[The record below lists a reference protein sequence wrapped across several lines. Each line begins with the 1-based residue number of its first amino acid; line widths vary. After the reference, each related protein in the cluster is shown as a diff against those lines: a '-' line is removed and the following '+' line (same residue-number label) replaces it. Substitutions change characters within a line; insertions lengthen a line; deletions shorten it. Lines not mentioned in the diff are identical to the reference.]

1 MAAGPPSGIFL
12 GMLNVLA
19 LAICLFQQSD
29 QLGLEPPKGWTVQE
43 DPQKRF
49 TAYVPPDLPATQGCA
64 LMVFP
69 AQEVLFTTTDEY
81 LDWLIKNSSQGGE
94 IQDKIQKVD
103 VGAFRAGIFTLKTAQ
118 GQIQYVIVH
127 AARWGARGQAVL
139 YFASDFDLFKA
150 KMADVLGMLNK
161 AVVPKA
167 AAAAAPAPAAA
178 PRAAGKRIEAGNLLL
193 PLPDGWTR
201 QEAPSGWTILIP
213 PDGVYNDNPRLWVS
227 PAMKIEGSHWTAH
240 RALLQQLVD
249 GAKMPGGSR
258 VDTQDVAPGPFI
270 QSWAHCLTD
279 GSRGIRLFTAA
290 ANGTMAAIALTPAR
304 EIGGDDIIRTL
315 FPMFEQTKLKNA
327 PDGLPRPE
335 IREAY
340 RRPAQKQFLNVD
352 GTRSVGRVAYERML
366 LLANGTADCRGTT
379 AEGYDGN
386 SDALKM
392 DSGTLNGFFGKW
404 TADGKTVRIQRTA
417 AGSEEVYERDGGTL
431 RFGAASWT
439 SIPRVDGLKLKGR
452 WARKSAPGTGLQ
464 YNDWI
469 EFTEEGAFRSSGLLN
484 FLSIDDLTKRP
495 KPLDPAS
502 GTYEFR
508 NWTLWLKV
516 NGTPIWS
523 ADVMPLKDDVKDL
536 DTLLINT
543 FAFTRE
549 K

>member
-1 MAAGPPSGIFL
+1 
-12 GMLNVLA
+12 MLNILA
-19 LAICLFQQSD
+19 LALALCLQQAD
-29 QLGLEPPKGWTVQE
+29 QLGLEAPKGWTVQE

-49 TAYVPPDLPATQGCA
+49 TAYVPPNLPATQGCA

-81 LDWLIKNSSQGGE
+81 LDWLIKNSSQGGQ

-127 AARWGARGQAVL
+127 AVRWGARGQAVL
-139 YFASDFDLFKA
+139 YFASDVDLFKS
-150 KMADVLGMLNK
+150 KMGDVLGVLNK

-167 AAAAAPAPAAA
+167 APAAPAPVGA
-178 PRAAGKRIEAGNLLL
+178 PRAAGKMIEAGGLLL

-201 QEAPSGWTILIP
+201 QDAPSGWTILIP

-227 PAMKIEGSHWTAH
+227 PPMKVEGSHWTAH

-258 VDTQDVAPGPFI
+258 VDNQDVAPGPFI

-290 ANGTMAAIALTPAR
+290 AHGVMSAIALTPAR
-304 EIGGDDIIRTL
+304 EIGGDDIIRAL
-315 FPMFEQTKLKNA
+315 FPLFEQTKLKNA

-335 IREAY
+335 VREAY
-340 RRPAQKQFLNVD
+340 RRPAQKRFVNND
-352 GTRSVGRVAYERML
+352 GTGFVGRVVYDRML
-366 LLANGTADCRGTT
+366 LLSNGAVDLRGATY
-379 AEGYDGN
+379 EGYDGN

-392 DSGTLNGFFGKW
+392 DSGTLNGVFGRW
-404 TADGKTVRIQRTA
+404 TAEGRTVRIQRTA
-417 AGSEEVYERDGGTL
+417 AGAEEVYEREGGTL
-431 RFGAASWT
+431 KLGDASWT
-439 SIPRVDGLKLKGR
+439 PIPRVDGLKLNGR
-452 WARKSAPGTGLQ
+452 WSRKSAPGTGLQ

-469 EFTEEGAFRSSGLLN
+469 EFNEEGAFQASGLLN
-484 FLSIDDLTKRP
+484 FLAIDDLSKRP
-495 KPLDPAS
+495 KPPDPAS
-502 GTYEFR
+502 GTYEFK

-523 ADVMPLKDDVKDL
+523 ADVLPLKDDVKDL
-536 DTLLINT
+536 DTLLIKT